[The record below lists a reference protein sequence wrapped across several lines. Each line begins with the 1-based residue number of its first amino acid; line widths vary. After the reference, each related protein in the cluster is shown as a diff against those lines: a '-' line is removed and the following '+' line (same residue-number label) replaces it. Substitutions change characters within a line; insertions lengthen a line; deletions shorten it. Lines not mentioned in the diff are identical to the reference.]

1 MRFQILSAL
10 VFITLLLLH
19 ATCTTWL
26 IVLVRTFP
34 FSNCMRHI
42 LFKKFYKIEIINRIE
57 LTYYCKIVANREDIR
72 YLQLFG
78 KIQNM

>member
-19 ATCTTWL
+19 ATCTTWF

-34 FSNCMRHI
+34 FSNCVRYI

-57 LTYYCKIVANREDIR
+57 LTYYCKIVANREDI
-72 YLQLFG
+72 
-78 KIQNM
+78 IW